1 MTIASFMKAFAPR
14 LAVVLLLTFI
24 LVLIARQSHAET
36 WCGDGPGTELSHPCA
51 DADENPAVNA
61 AVAKYQDRWIQ
72 IEGVY
77 SVDAGDDYHNGVPN
91 IEVHVETAS
100 VASAKKQIP
109 TSVGG
114 IPVVIV
120 PGKMPEAGVHVGYWS
135 SDGAE
140 NARLARQIEE
150 REKARAK
157 YEPAYTQVVQDY
169 GDSWMDLPGVMG
181 IGPKCDNDNEDA
193 CDFSTAVVG
202 VQRELLPEA
211 EREIPSSVY
220 GIKIVLSPQD

>member
-1 MTIASFMKAFAPR
+1 MSLAGDMKTFASR
-14 LAVVLLLTFI
+14 LAVVLLLPFV
-24 LVLIARQSHAET
+24 LLLIARQSRAET
-36 WCGDGPGTELSHPCA
+36 WCGDGPGTELSHPCT
-51 DADENPAVNA
+51 DADENPVVNA
-61 AVAKYQDRWIQ
+61 AVAKYRDRWIQ

-77 SVDAGDDYHNGVPN
+77 DVDAGDDYHDGVPD

-109 TSVGG
+109 SSVGG

-120 PGKMPEAGVHVGYWS
+120 PGKMPEAGVAVSWFS
-135 SDGAE
+135 SDRAE
-140 NARLARQIEE
+140 NARRARQEEE

-169 GDSWMDLPGVMG
+169 GESWMDLPGVMG
-181 IGPKCDNDNEDA
+181 ISAKCDNEDA
-193 CDFSTAVVG
+193 CDFSTAEVG

-220 GIKIVLSPQD
+220 GIKIELCPED

>member
-1 MTIASFMKAFAPR
+1 
-14 LAVVLLLTFI
+14 LLLTFI
-24 LVLIARQSHAET
+24 LVLIAGQSRAET
-36 WCGDGPGTELSHPCA
+36 WCGDGPGTELSHPCT

-61 AVAKYQDRWIQ
+61 AVAKYRDRWIQ

-77 SVDAGDDYHNGVPN
+77 DVDAGDDYHNGVPD

-100 VASAKKQIP
+100 VDSAKKLIP
-109 TSVGG
+109 TSLGG

-120 PGKMPEAGVHVGYWS
+120 PGKMPDGLEAFGSWS
-135 SDGAE
+135 NDRAE
-140 NARLARQIEE
+140 NARRARQEEE

-169 GDSWMDLPGVMG
+169 GESWMDLPGVIG
-181 IGPKCDNDNEDA
+181 IGAKCDNEDA

-211 EREIPSSVY
+211 ERAIPSSVY
-220 GIKIVLSPQD
+220 GIKIVLSPED